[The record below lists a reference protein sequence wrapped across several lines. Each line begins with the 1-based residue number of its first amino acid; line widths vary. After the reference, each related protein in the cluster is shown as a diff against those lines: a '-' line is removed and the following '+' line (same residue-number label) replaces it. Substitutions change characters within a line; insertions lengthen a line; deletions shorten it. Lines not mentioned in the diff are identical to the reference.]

1 MVCKFCKFCKNK
13 PLFHIV
19 KYTRAMQS
27 VLSTLTLHRSKP
39 AVLPLDAG
47 AAVATAMAAV
57 LGDDSLS
64 RSSVIEAM
72 RTRIDK
78 LLSADGA
85 EAREELAAHAVM
97 LYALTQRW
105 TLAAVDARQPLH
117 AVQFQKLALSC
128 HASYVR
134 TLIAIEGLRQQ
145 AAGRA
150 KVTLIDDDGE
160 DE

>member
-1 MVCKFCKFCKNK
+1 MHQ
-13 PLFHIV
+13 PL
-19 KYTRAMQS
+19 S
-27 VLSTLTLHRSKP
+27 LHRAAP

-47 AAVATAMAAV
+47 AAVATAMTAV

-64 RSSVIEAM
+64 RSSVTEAM
-72 RTRIDK
+72 RVRVGK
-78 LLSADGA
+78 LLDSSGT
-85 EAREELAAHAVM
+85 EAREELAAHAAM

-105 TLAAVDARQPLH
+105 TIAAVEARQPDH
-117 AVQFQKLALSC
+117 AVKFQKLALSC

-150 KVTLIDDDGE
+150 KVTLTNDDDDG
-160 DE
+160 DDD